1 MRKAGWLA
9 LAALTAVMVWR
20 LLLAAGTHAVDSSDW
35 TDNYDPYFRKYAKHY
50 FGPNLDWRWFKAQA
64 IAESGLRS
72 KARSKAGAVG
82 VMQIV
87 PSTFREIQKD
97 NPHFTDIASPRWNIA
112 AGIYYDRQLY
122 RRWQD
127 IAYES
132 DLLYFAFASYNTGH
146 ERISSAADKV
156 GKTPARWKHVG
167 PYTPK
172 QTRHYVKR
180 IRVLMEKPAVQHP
193 SAELVVQDPDA

>member
-9 LAALTAVMVWR
+9 LAALTALMVWR
-20 LLLAAGTHAVDSSDW
+20 LLLAAGTHTVDSKDW
-35 TDNYDPYFRKYAKHY
+35 TDRYDPYFRKYAKHY

-82 VMQIV
+82 IMQIV

-112 AGIYYDRQLY
+112 AGIYYDRQMY
-122 RRWQD
+122 RRWRD
-127 IAYES
+127 TAADD
-132 DLLYFAFASYNTGH
+132 DLLYFTFASYNSGH
-146 ERISSAADKV
+146 ERVSSAANRI
-156 GKTPARWKHVG
+156 GKTPVRWKHVG

-180 IRVLMEKPAVQHP
+180 IRQLMETPPARLPAQKVQ
-193 SAELVVQDPDA
+193 AQDTDA